1 MANTSKLN
9 YDEFN
14 DVSYSVDERQKFDLF
29 VPRTTK
35 NELPMMIYVHGGGW
49 KSGSKSDYTN
59 EMKRICEKYP
69 VCCLSV
75 GYRFIGEDM
84 SVTYNNIQSDIAN
97 AIHTA
102 VKYVESLGITV
113 TKKGI
118 GGISAGAY
126 NSMMYAFKKCSIDP
140 DSFSFV
146 LDKSGPCDLTDSE
159 CYKGTAEL
167 PKDMAF
173 RIYGQL
179 MGFTFD
185 DNTFTSPEI
194 IEKLREA
201 SPFFYV
207 NENTPAVIIAHSE
220 NDLVVPVRC
229 AKRLYDKLKSLGVM
243 TDYVDMENCGHSET
257 MDNVEEKIR
266 NKLDEYIEKKLLK

>member
-1 MANTSKLN
+1 MEKEKTNIF
-9 YDEFN
+9 DEFT
-14 DVSYSVDERQKFDLF
+14 DVAYCVDERQKFDLF
-29 VPRTTK
+29 IPRTDEK
-35 NELPMMIYVHGGGW
+35 ELPMMIFIHGGGW
-49 KSGSKSDYTN
+49 KSGDKSDYTD

-75 GYRFIGEDM
+75 GYRFIGEEM
-84 SVTYNNIQSDIAN
+84 AVTYREIQTDVAN

-102 VKYVESLGITV
+102 VKYVESLGKTV

-126 NSMMYAFKKCSIDP
+126 NSMMYAFSKNSVNP
-140 DSFSFV
+140 GSFAFV

-179 MGFTFD
+179 LGSELDEDSFK
-185 DNTFTSPEI
+185 SPDVL
-194 IEKLREA
+194 EKLKDA
-201 SPFFYV
+201 SPLFHAD
-207 NENTPAVIIAHSE
+207 ENSPAVIIAHSE
-220 NDLVVPVRC
+220 NDLVVPAGC
-229 AKRLYDKLKSLGVM
+229 AKRLLEKLNSLGIQV
-243 TDYVDMENCGHSET
+243 DYVDMEGCGHSET
-257 MDNVEEKIR
+257 IEKVEQKIR
-266 NKLDEYIEKKLLK
+266 LKLDEYIEKYLL